1 MQTQA
6 PENLHVII
14 EKIQNYCSYSERCL
28 SDVQMKLNSWN
39 LQEEVIEKI
48 IKKLIHDN
56 FISDERYAKSYVNGK
71 FRINKWGKNKI
82 LYELRKK
89 QIPDLYIQ
97 IALSEIDKEEYISTI
112 KEIILKKFTKILNSK
127 EVVNKKQALK
137 YLYSR
142 GFETSLVSEILKTYE

>member
-6 PENLHVII
+6 PENLHVVT

-39 LQEEVIEKI
+39 LKEEIKEKI
-48 IKKLIHDN
+48 IKRLIHDN

-89 QIPDLYIQ
+89 QIPELYSQ
-97 IALSEIDKEEYISTI
+97 IALSEIDKEEYVLTI
-112 KEIILKKFTKILNSK
+112 KEIILKKFPKILISK
-127 EVVNKKQALK
+127 ESLNKKQVMK
-137 YLYSR
+137 FLYSR
-142 GFETSLVSEILKTYE
+142 GFETSIISEILKTYE

>member
-6 PENLHVII
+6 PENLHVVT

-39 LQEEVIEKI
+39 LKEEIKEII
-48 IKKLIHDN
+48 IKRLIHDN

-89 QIPDLYIQ
+89 QIPELYSQ
-97 IALSEIDKEEYISTI
+97 IALSEIDKEEYVLTI
-112 KEIILKKFTKILNSK
+112 KEIILKKFPKILISK
-127 EVVNKKQALK
+127 ESLNKKQVMK
-137 YLYSR
+137 FLYSR
-142 GFETSLVSEILKTYE
+142 GFETSIISEILKTYE